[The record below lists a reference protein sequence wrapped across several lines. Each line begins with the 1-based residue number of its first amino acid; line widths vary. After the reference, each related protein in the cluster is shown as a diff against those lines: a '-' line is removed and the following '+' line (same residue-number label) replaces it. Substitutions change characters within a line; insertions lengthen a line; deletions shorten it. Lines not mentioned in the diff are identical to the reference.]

1 MTVKEINKYLTK
13 EEMANYFY
21 RILSGEDKE
30 KVMDEAALLA
40 LARKEYGMGIQYW
53 RLKSDIKEK

>member
-1 MTVKEINKYLTK
+1 MIVKEIDKYLTK
-13 EEMANYFY
+13 KEMANYFY

-40 LARKEYGMGIQYW
+40 RKEYGMGIQYW
-53 RLKSDIKEK
+53 RLKSDV

>member
-1 MTVKEINKYLTK
+1 MTVKMTVKEINKYLTK

-40 LARKEYGMGIQYW
+40 LARKEYGMGI
-53 RLKSDIKEK
+53 